1 MHELSDALKLIW
13 CFAKWVRIESQL
25 SKKLSQFLSL
35 KWSDIEQMTM
45 TFKKKIEILQEK
57 FFLSLSQTDIN
68 NIMNTFIFLTVSFD
82 LHISEDEVRQTVK
95 RIKADKASNISD
107 ILNKVLQINLAKLIS
122 ILISLF
128 NACVIHR
135 YHSKQFKKT

>member
-1 MHELSDALKLIW
+1 
-13 CFAKWVRIESQL
+13 
-25 SKKLSQFLSL
+25 
-35 KWSDIEQMTM
+35 MTM

-68 NIMNTFIFLTVSFD
+68 NIMNSFIFLTVSFD

-135 YHSKQFKKT
+135 YYSKQFKKT

>member
-1 MHELSDALKLIW
+1 
-13 CFAKWVRIESQL
+13 
-25 SKKLSQFLSL
+25 
-35 KWSDIEQMTM
+35 MTM

-68 NIMNTFIFLTVSFD
+68 NIMNSFIFLTVLFD

>member
-1 MHELSDALKLIW
+1 
-13 CFAKWVRIESQL
+13 
-25 SKKLSQFLSL
+25 
-35 KWSDIEQMTM
+35 MTM

-68 NIMNTFIFLTVSFD
+68 NIMNSFIFLTVSFD